1 MIFSYAQNE
10 IRILSGDIDAGS
22 VRAVRIKDNQVREYQ
37 LFEIYADGGL
47 PEVVDAINAVSGKTD
62 TPVWQP
68 G

>member
-22 VRAVRIKDNQVREYQ
+22 VRAVRVKDNQVREYQ

-47 PEVVDAINAVSGKTD
+47 SEIAAAIEAVSAKSD
-62 TPVWQP
+62 KQAWIP